1 MVSSNENSHFIFRLK
16 KTVTLTIFTALNIF
30 FTIQD
35 FSAMA
40 LALKNRVAQKFFT
53 VLKYILS
60 FRIFEQIVLALKTEF
75 ALKCFKPGGA
85 AAFPD
90 PPPRT
95 PMEVGLQKEVH
106 FSVRSTIGKIKFL
119 ISQLSLNVFV
129 I

>member
-53 VLKYILS
+53 VLNILFTFKIFKQLALALKNRVCPENFHWIQMRIFEELAHAVKTEFFLIFFTVLDIVFT
-60 FRIFEQIVLALKTEF
+60 FRIFEHFVLYPE
-75 ALKCFKPGGA
+75 
-85 AAFPD
+85 
-90 PPPRT
+90 
-95 PMEVGLQKEVH
+95 KETVP
-106 FSVRSTIGKIKFL
+106 
-119 ISQLSLNVFV
+119 
-129 I
+129 